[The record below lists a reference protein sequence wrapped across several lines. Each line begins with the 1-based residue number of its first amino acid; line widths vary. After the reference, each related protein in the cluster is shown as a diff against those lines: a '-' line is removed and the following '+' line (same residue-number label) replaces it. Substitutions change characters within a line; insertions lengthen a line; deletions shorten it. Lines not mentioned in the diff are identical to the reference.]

1 MRRGKSGPEGGRA
14 GGRRSLAGSADGP
27 RREPRAGAPEPIGA
41 AGACCWARFPRRRR
55 DGRGLGFGP
64 GPPCQVGSGGGGEDE
79 RSEGPRGER
88 GAWGWPAAGLRP
100 SGSGP
105 GAGRLRCRR
114 AACPAA
120 SGAGGA
126 ERERSPVQGERGSG
140 GAAPRAGTSGSGRG
154 GRLWSLRFL
163 TSVVPAFRSS

>member
-64 GPPCQVGSGGGGEDE
+64 GPPCQVGSGGGGMM
-79 RSEGPRGER
+79 SVPRGRGASAER
-88 GAWGWPAAGLRP
+88 GGGLQRGSALAGA
-100 SGSGP
+100 GP
-105 GAGRLRCRR
+105 GLGGC
-114 AACPAA
+114 
-120 SGAGGA
+120 GAA
-126 ERERSPVQGERGSG
+126 ERLV
-140 GAAPRAGTSGSGRG
+140 PRPPGLEARSGRG
-154 GRLWSLRFL
+154 APCKAREGVGEQLRGL
-163 TSVVPAFRSS
+163 VPRAAAEEGGCGA